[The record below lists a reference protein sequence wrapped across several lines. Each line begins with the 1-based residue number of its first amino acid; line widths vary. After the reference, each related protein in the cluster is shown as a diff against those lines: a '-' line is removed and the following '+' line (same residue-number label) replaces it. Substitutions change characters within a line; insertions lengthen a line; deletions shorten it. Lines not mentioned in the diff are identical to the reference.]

1 MAEQQQ
7 DKKPKSRRGGAR
19 PGAGKKDG
27 PRYQKR
33 LRSFRERYPVFPLE
47 YLMDVL
53 NTEEAPAEE
62 RFRAAVQAAPFV
74 HPRLAAIQ
82 IQQLAEPQHSLD
94 LTKLTDEE
102 LIFFERILA
111 KAQITHPVDK
121 SSHVPQL
128 IEHDPGLPEIID
140 VTPEE

>member
-1 MAEQQQ
+1 MAEQQQQ

-47 YLMDVL
+47 HLMDVL
-53 NTEEAPAEE
+53 NSDAPAEE
-62 RFRAAVQAAPFV
+62 RFRAAVQAAPYV

-82 IQQLAEPQHSLD
+82 IQQLQEPQHSLD

-111 KAQITHPVDK
+111 KAQITHPVTEAD
-121 SSHVPQL
+121 HQPRL
-128 IEHDPGLPEIID
+128 IEHDPALPEIID